1 MPAVSTPARDRRP
14 SRPGAHSL
22 PSPRTRPVG
31 ARSRRFVALLCLA
44 IVASV
49 LSPATGGRS
58 SFSGALFPGALFPGA
73 PPAGAQDAPPDSPA
87 PTVTTPESSP
97 STPPTSSATGGS
109 PPAEGPGGTGPK
121 STAPATVPYEEPTPI
136 ALPRAAVPVTDDPR
150 VAPQLAWLGVDSPEY
165 RQAISSYQST
175 EAQLKDGAAR
185 ELDGTRRYDAAVAEL
200 AQLAQVRPA
209 VAGNMT
215 AATRRLAKAQNALAD
230 AQVNVHR
237 IAVGLYVNGGVDQSP
252 VAMLDLQHVDD
263 IASRRVFVDSAERH
277 HFALI
282 AEATRVSDEQGALID
297 TLQAQLDEIDR
308 RAADATTARDTAARD
323 RDRAVADQV
332 RFRADLETKKK
343 GVADA
348 RLAAKI
354 EGIDFPF
361 VVLNAYVKAANTM
374 AKESPAC
381 RVRWS
386 ALAGI
391 GKTESSHG
399 TFNDS
404 KVDAE
409 GNVSPPI
416 YGPKLDGSG
425 GFATVADTDGGAL
438 DDDPGG
444 DRAVGP
450 MQFIPGTWKRWAQD
464 GNDDQKIDPQNMYD
478 AALAA
483 AIYICLRGPGLD
495 TDAGLQRGFFS
506 YNADQS
512 YVAVVLGRAHHYD
525 RYTLPTA

>member
-1 MPAVSTPARDRRP
+1 V
-14 SRPGAHSL
+14 
-22 PSPRTRPVG
+22 
-31 ARSRRFVALLCLA
+31 FVALLGLA
-44 IVASV
+44 
-49 LSPATGGRS
+49 L
-58 SFSGALFPGALFPGA
+58 GA
-73 PPAGAQDAPPDSPA
+73 PLAAPVSRSTTAGPSTALAQAA
-87 PTVTTPESSP
+87 PTETPTPTSTDPSS

-109 PPAEGPGGTGPK
+109 PPADGPSGTGPK
-121 STAPATVPYEEPTPI
+121 STAPATVPYEDTTPI
-136 ALPRAAVPVTDDPR
+136 PLPRAAVAVTDDPR

-165 RQAISSYQST
+165 RQAIASYQAT
-175 EAQLKDGAAR
+175 ESLLKDAAAR
-185 ELDGTRRYDAAVAEL
+185 ESESTKRDDAAVAAL

-209 VAGNMT
+209 VAGNLT
-215 AATRRLAKAQNALAD
+215 VSTRRQAKAQTALSD
-230 AQVNVHR
+230 AQTNVQK
-237 IAVGLYVNGGVDQSP
+237 IAVGLYLNGGVDQSP
-252 VAMLDLQHVDD
+252 VAMLDLAHIDD
-263 IASRRVFVDSAERH
+263 VASRRTFVDSAERH

-282 AEATRVSDEQGALID
+282 AEATRIGDEQSALMA

-308 RAADATTARDTAARD
+308 RARDATTARDTAARD
-323 RDRAVADQV
+323 RDKAIADQV
-332 RFRADLETKKK
+332 RFRTDLGTKKK

-348 RLAAKI
+348 RLAANI

-361 VVLNAYVKAANTM
+361 VVLNAYVKAANRM
-374 AKESPAC
+374 AIEQPSC

-399 TFNDS
+399 TFNGS

-416 YGPKLDGSG
+416 YGPKLDGSN

-438 DDDPGG
+438 DGDPNG

-464 GNDDQKIDPQNMYD
+464 GNDDAKIDPQNMYD

-483 AIYICLRGPGLD
+483 AIYICLKGPGLD
-495 TDAGLQRGFFS
+495 VDAGLQRGFFS

-525 RYTLPTA
+525 RYTLPTAR